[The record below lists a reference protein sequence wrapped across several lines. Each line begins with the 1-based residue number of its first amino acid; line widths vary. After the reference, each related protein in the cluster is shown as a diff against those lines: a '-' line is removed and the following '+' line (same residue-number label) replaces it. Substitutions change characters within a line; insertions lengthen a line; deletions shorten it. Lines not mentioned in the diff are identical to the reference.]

1 MWFFFSSRRRHTRCA
16 LVTGVQ
22 TCALPICSSVWELS
36 GANTREGTI
45 TVDGGTL
52 RAGSATAFGTITGI
66 TVNGGTLDAGTHDL
80 LTPTLAGSGG
90 SIALGGGMLTV
101 NAMTAQ
107 SFGGAITGTGGLT
120 KLGAGALTLTGART
134 YTRSEEHPS

>member
-1 MWFFFSSRRRHTRCA
+1 MAFNPANPALDSITFGGTYAGTNTFSGVISG
-16 LVTGVQ
+16 TGNLIN
-22 TCALPICSSVWELS
+22 TGSSVWELS

-80 LTPTLAGSGG
+80 LTPTLEGSGG
-90 SIALGGGMLTV
+90 SIPLGGGMLNV
-101 NAMTAQ
+101 HAIDRQ
-107 SFGGAITGTGGLT
+107 GGV
-120 KLGAGALTLTGART
+120 
-134 YTRSEEHPS
+134 